1 MENKAYASETSID
14 IPKITN
20 PNPRE
25 DASHVHINIP
35 EKCPITLDKQ
45 NTPTVTDKETTHTGE
60 TEESLSKETC
70 LQNVLKI
77 QRKLSAYYHQQ
88 KHKLWKITKFILL
101 IGWFVYIA
109 FALLYNPEGAIVV
122 TVITGLAS
130 LGIGY
135 SLMKENGFLGK
146 LQTHCFK
153 PCFQC
158 VTKNW
163 RFLRWFAYGL
173 ALVGIAT
180 LLYFLVAKENPEYLR
195 SLAGLVTII
204 VLTFIT
210 STHPTKVNWRPVV
223 WGLGLQFI
231 FGLVVLR
238 WESGYK
244 LFEAMANTFRDFLR
258 HSDTGSIF
266 MFGEA
271 YTNHPIAFQ
280 AFPQAIFFSSVM
292 SVLFHVGIMKK
303 VIGGVG
309 WIMEVT
315 CGTTTIESINAAANI
330 IVSGVETA
338 VIIRHWLPELTYSEL
353 HAVMTANFSTVSGV
367 VFALFISLGAPPVHV
382 VSAAIMSAPA
392 ALALSKL
399 SCPETEESLTKRG
412 DLKLDIPKASNILDA
427 ASNGA
432 VITIKLISHVV
443 VNIIAFSGLM
453 TFVNAALS
461 YIGGRVGLAEL
472 SFKFICGKVLSPL
485 AYLLGVTWAD
495 AEKVGELI
503 GIKLFVNEYLSYELM
518 NRYYIEGVMT
528 ERSVAI
534 TTYTLTGFGSVMDIG
549 IVVGVISAYAP
560 NKKADLSK
568 MAMRTLL
575 LGNVAGWLTAC
586 VAGVLYQ
593 GQDSYYV
600 PTSSAIFNSTTTIST
615 M

>member
-330 IVSGVETA
+330 IVSG
-338 VIIRHWLPELTYSEL
+338 
-353 HAVMTANFSTVSGV
+353 
-367 VFALFISLGAPPVHV
+367 APPVHV